1 MKKDEDYIRRHCNN
15 IVFHCLLLLLVGCN
29 ANSKQLTDRW
39 REPQEYSESVLA
51 IPDSLLTDAQRRF
64 IDTINL
70 ILMHGMDVRD
80 DKLVF
85 NVDTAIFERN
95 NISLKYINI
104 LKENV
109 AIQDRNLKSIIK
121 ETEEQGGK
129 ITYREIKESLDK
141 AKEQLNSKSQQEP
154 SL

>member
-1 MKKDEDYIRRHCNN
+1 MIN
-15 IVFHCLLLLLVGCN
+15 LLLLLFLVGCN
-29 ANSKQLTDRW
+29 ANSKQVTDRW

-70 ILMHGMDVRD
+70 ILMHGMDVKD
-80 DKLVF
+80 DKLIF

-141 AKEQLNSKSQQEP
+141 AKEQLNSRSQQEP

>member
-1 MKKDEDYIRRHCNN
+1 MIN
-15 IVFHCLLLLLVGCN
+15 LLLLLFFVGCN
-29 ANSKQLTDRW
+29 ANSKQVTDRW

-95 NISLKYINI
+95 NISLKYIDI

>member
-1 MKKDEDYIRRHCNN
+1 MERRKMIN
-15 IVFHCLLLLLVGCN
+15 LLLLLFLVGCN
-29 ANSKQLTDRW
+29 ANSKQVTDRW

-51 IPDSLLTDAQRRF
+51 IPSSLLTDAQRRF

-70 ILMHGMDVRD
+70 ILMHGMDVKD
-80 DKLVF
+80 DKLIF

-141 AKEQLNSKSQQEP
+141 AKEQLNSRSQQEP

>member
-1 MKKDEDYIRRHCNN
+1 MIN
-15 IVFHCLLLLLVGCN
+15 LLLLLFLVGCN
-29 ANSKQLTDRW
+29 ANSKQVTDRW

-51 IPDSLLTDAQRRF
+51 IPSSLLTDAQRRF

-70 ILMHGMDVRD
+70 ILMHGMDVKD
-80 DKLVF
+80 DKLIF

-141 AKEQLNSKSQQEP
+141 AKEQLNSRSQQEP

>member
-1 MKKDEDYIRRHCNN
+1 MERRKMIN
-15 IVFHCLLLLLVGCN
+15 LLLLLFLVGCN
-29 ANSKQLTDRW
+29 AKSKQVTDRW

-51 IPDSLLTDAQRRF
+51 IPSSLLTDAQRRF

-70 ILMHGMDVRD
+70 ILMHGMDVKD
-80 DKLVF
+80 DKLIF

-129 ITYREIKESLDK
+129 ITYKEIKESLDK
-141 AKEQLNSKSQQEP
+141 AKEQLNSRSQQEP

>member
-1 MKKDEDYIRRHCNN
+1 MERRKMIN
-15 IVFHCLLLLLVGCN
+15 LLLLLFLVGCN
-29 ANSKQLTDRW
+29 ANSKQVTDRW

-51 IPDSLLTDAQRRF
+51 IPSSLLTDAQRRF

-70 ILMHGMDVRD
+70 ILMHGMDVKD
-80 DKLVF
+80 DKLIF

-95 NISLKYINI
+95 NISLKYIDI

-141 AKEQLNSKSQQEP
+141 AKEQLNSKSQ
-154 SL
+154 

>member
-1 MKKDEDYIRRHCNN
+1 
-15 IVFHCLLLLLVGCN
+15 
-29 ANSKQLTDRW
+29 
-39 REPQEYSESVLA
+39 
-51 IPDSLLTDAQRRF
+51 
-64 IDTINL
+64 
-70 ILMHGMDVRD
+70 MHGMDVKD
-80 DKLVF
+80 DKLIF

-141 AKEQLNSKSQQEP
+141 AKEQLNSRSQQEP

>member
-1 MKKDEDYIRRHCNN
+1 MERRKMIN
-15 IVFHCLLLLLVGCN
+15 LLLLLFFVGCN
-29 ANSKQLTDRW
+29 SNSKQVTDRW

-51 IPDSLLTDAQRRF
+51 IPSSLLTDAQRRF

-70 ILMHGMDVRD
+70 ILTHGMDVKD
-80 DKLVF
+80 DKLIF

-95 NISLKYINI
+95 NISLKYIDI

-129 ITYREIKESLDK
+129 ITYREIKKSLDK
-141 AKEQLNSKSQQEP
+141 AKEQLNSKSQ
-154 SL
+154 